1 MVCISPEK
9 TEAVVIS
16 SSDSK
21 MSG

>member
-21 MSG
+21 MS